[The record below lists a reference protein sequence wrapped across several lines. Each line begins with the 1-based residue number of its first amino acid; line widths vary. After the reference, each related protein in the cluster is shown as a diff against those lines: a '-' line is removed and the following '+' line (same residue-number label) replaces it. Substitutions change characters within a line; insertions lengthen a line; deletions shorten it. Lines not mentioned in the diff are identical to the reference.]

1 MCNNYRGKVKQ
12 FLCACL
18 LPLFLFGCQGAKYLK
33 DNQKLLHRQTVKGPK
48 GFSTT
53 PMTTLYTQE
62 ANRKLL
68 GQLPVY
74 TLVWLY
80 YIGYESFNNPKS
92 HSLFKSKA
100 KLEKQKTKKEKKF
113 DKKIASASDP
123 KKISSLQFRKQ
134 QKINTFNDKI
144 ENGNMAMQWGEPVSV
159 FDTAQ
164 VAATIDRMNSYLF
177 NKGYFQGKTS
187 ARYTEF
193 KRRVSVI
200 YEVRPERPYFY
211 DSIYFNIPD
220 TAVHHLIQKNKAQYL
235 VKKGDQYDQD
245 KLSKERERIDLLL
258 KDHGYYD
265 FSRQYIDFD
274 VDTAS
279 AGSHRVSLL
288 VTIDNPAKRTSH
300 KVFRVDS
307 VSMTPDAGIKTRKKR
322 FVRRYRDVTFSY
334 VHDYY
339 SERILTQRIFI
350 GKDSLYSRTNTF
362 NTQRQLANLDN
373 FKFVNVNYDTSGG
386 KFIANIFAS
395 PLDRYSWTNE
405 AGVTVTQGFPG
416 PYYSLSFKKRN
427 IFRGL
432 ENFELNGRFGFEGV
446 ASATSANNIYK
457 STEANGNASIIFPQ
471 FLFPLSSRTSNRWG
485 KYNPKTRITSGYT
498 YTNRP
503 EYQRS
508 AVNIAGIYTWEKNR
522 VSYSFTAANLNIIRS
537 QTDSAFHAQLV
548 NLQQTQGNNLINS
561 FKPSLVSSMI
571 FSVLWNPNNYGNL
584 EKSSFFLKATA
595 ESGGT
600 AFNFFEPKLATH
612 EGLAYYKYVRF
623 NLDIRRNEVI
633 NKTTVVAYR
642 VNAGLAYSYGDNNTL
657 PYEKFFFVGGSNS
670 VRAWRPRRLGIGT
683 APPTLS
689 KTPKADGLFD
699 YQFEKPGEILTE
711 GSLEIRQKFFGF
723 VNLAAFLDVGNVWT
737 FRHTPPAT
745 PAANIAPWADKGDT
759 KFSPKEFYK
768 QFGVGTG
775 FGFRFDFSFLVL
787 RLDIGLKV
795 YDPGREEGDRF
806 VLNKVRFFKPYGTL
820 GTDNAY
826 HNLKEPVI
834 YNVGIGYPF

>member
-1 MCNNYRGKVKQ
+1 M
-12 FLCACL
+12 
-18 LPLFLFGCQGAKYLK
+18 
-33 DNQKLLHRQTVKGPK
+33 KGPK

-53 PMTTLYTQE
+53 PMTSLYTQE

-68 GQLPVY
+68 GQLPIY

-80 YIGYESFNNPKS
+80 YVGYESFNNPKS
-92 HSLFKSKA
+92 HSFFRSKA
-100 KLEKQKTKKEKKF
+100 RLEKVKAKKEKKF
-113 DKKIASASDP
+113 DKKIASARDP
-123 KKISSLQFRKQ
+123 KKISNLQFRKQ
-134 QKINTFNDKI
+134 QKVNSLNEKI
-144 ENGNMAMQWGEPVSV
+144 ENGNLAMQWGEPVSV

-164 VAATIDRMNSYLF
+164 VTATIDRMNSYLF

-193 KRRVSVI
+193 KRRVTVI
-200 YEVRPERPYFY
+200 YEVAPHSPYFY
-211 DSIYFNIPD
+211 DSIYKDIPD
-220 TAVHHLIQKNKAQYL
+220 TAVYHLLKKHKSEDLI
-235 VKKGDQYDQD
+235 KKGDQYDQD

-258 KDHGYYD
+258 KDNGYYD

-279 AGSHRVSLL
+279 AGKHQVSLM
-288 VTIDNPAKRTSH
+288 VTIDNPAKRNNH
-300 KVFRVDS
+300 KVFRIDS
-307 VSMTPDAGIKTRKKR
+307 VSMTPDAGVKSRKNR
-322 FVRRYRDVTFSY
+322 FTKLYRDVTFSY
-334 VHDYY
+334 VNDYY
-339 SERILTQRIFI
+339 SEKILTQRIFL

-373 FKFVNVNYDTSGG
+373 FKFVNINYDTSGG

-446 ASATSANNIYK
+446 ASATSDNNIYK

-471 FLFPLSSRTSNRWG
+471 FLFPLSSKTSNRWG

-508 AVNIAGIYTWEKNR
+508 AVNVAGIYTWEKNR

-537 QTDSAFHAQLV
+537 KVTSDFQKTLEDLKSQ
-548 NLQQTQGNNLINS
+548 QGNNLINS

-571 FSVLWNPNNYGNL
+571 FSILWNPHNYGNL
-584 EKSSFFLKATA
+584 EKSSFFLKASV

-600 AFNFFEPKLATH
+600 AFNFFEPKIATN
-612 EGLAYYKYVRF
+612 EGLAIYKYVRA

-633 NKTTVVAYR
+633 NKNTVLAYR
-642 VNAGLAYSYGDNNTL
+642 INLGLAYSYDSLHTL

-670 VRAWRPRRLGIGT
+670 VRAWRPRRLGVGT
-683 APPTLS
+683 QPPTLA
-689 KTPKADGLFD
+689 TDPKVDGLFN

-711 GSLEIRQKFFGF
+711 GSIEIRQKFFGF
-723 VNLAAFLDVGNVWT
+723 VNLAAFVDVGNVWT
-737 FRHTPPAT
+737 FRSTPPANPGPT
-745 PAANIAPWADKGDT
+745 VASWADKADT

-787 RLDIGLKV
+787 RLDIGMKV
-795 YDPGREEGDRF
+795 YDPGRAEGDRF
-806 VLNKVRFFKPYGTL
+806 VLDKVRFFKPYATQVDEN
-820 GTDNAY
+820 TFR
-826 HNLKEPVI
+826 NLKEPVI